1 MAGAFKKDGRDRR
14 ELNVAEEHNP
24 SWKSFLVQPG
34 VAHILIIF
42 SCKRMTGK
50 RPSWVG
56 VPPVRL
62 PPSPLQN
69 GTFRRVE
76 SSGKAKAQT
85 SVPRK

>member
-56 VPPVRL
+56 LGVAGRPRNHRVRCTWRA
-62 PPSPLQN
+62 SQ
-69 GTFRRVE
+69 
-76 SSGKAKAQT
+76 KAAMY
-85 SVPRK
+85 